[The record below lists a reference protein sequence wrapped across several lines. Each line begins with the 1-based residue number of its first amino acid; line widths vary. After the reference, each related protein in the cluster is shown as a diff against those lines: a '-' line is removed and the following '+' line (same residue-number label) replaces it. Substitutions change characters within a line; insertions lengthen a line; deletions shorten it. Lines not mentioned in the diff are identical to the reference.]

1 MTGFRASD
9 PTENATPAGT
19 TATGLVGG
27 LVGARVGGRVA
38 ILVNGLPAS
47 GKSTLAPRLAR
58 ALGLPLFAKDVIKET
73 HADVLGVHPPDDRPQ
88 RAWNAALGRAASET
102 MWALLAD
109 APLGAVLESSWR
121 ADVRPL
127 VQAGLAQANVART
140 VEIWCDVPADVSYD
154 RDRIRWAS
162 QHRIHGARISAAE
175 WTAMVADGRPLAL
188 GPVRRVDTTGPVDVD
203 ALTAWCRTELGWA

>member
-9 PTENATPAGT
+9 PTDDATPAAAAPDPAVSAPAGH
-19 TATGLVGG
+19 
-27 LVGARVGGRVA
+27 RVA

-47 GKSTLAPRLAR
+47 GKSTLAPLLAR
-58 ALGLPLFAKDVIKET
+58 ELGLPLFAKDVIKET

-88 RAWNAALGRAASET
+88 RVWNAALGRAASET

-127 VQAGLAQANVART
+127 VQAGLARAKAART
-140 VEIWCDVPADVSYD
+140 AEIWCDVPADVSYD
-154 RDRIRWAS
+154 RDRLRWANR
-162 QHRIHGARISAAE
+162 HRIHGARISEAE
-175 WTAMVADGRPLAL
+175 WAAMVAAGRPLAI
-188 GPVRRVDTTGPVDVD
+188 GPVLRVDTTGPVDVD
-203 ALTAWCRTELGWA
+203 SLAAWCRAELQQNHCP

>member
-1 MTGFRASD
+1 MTGSRAPD
-9 PTENATPAGT
+9 PTGEA
-19 TATGLVGG
+19 TATADP
-27 LVGARVGGRVA
+27 GAPGPAAPAPVACRAA

-88 RAWNAALGRAASET
+88 RAWNATLGRAASET

-127 VQAGLAQANVART
+127 VQAGLARARVT
-140 VEIWCDVPADVSYD
+140 RAIEIWCDVPAGVSYD
-154 RDRIRWAS
+154 RDRARWADR
-162 QHRIHGARISAAE
+162 HRIHGARISEPE
-175 WTAMVADGRPLAL
+175 WAAMVADGRPLAI
-188 GPVRRVDTTGPVDVD
+188 GPVLRVDTTGPVDVG
-203 ALTAWCRTELGWA
+203 ALAAWCRTELGRA